1 MPFYPEIHESFK
13 QKQKQKSK
21 TNQRNRLVTEKNVF
35 KFSISTLIS
44 MQSASPVSLR
54 LKVL

>member
-21 TNQRNRLVTEKNVF
+21 TNQRNRLVAEKNVF